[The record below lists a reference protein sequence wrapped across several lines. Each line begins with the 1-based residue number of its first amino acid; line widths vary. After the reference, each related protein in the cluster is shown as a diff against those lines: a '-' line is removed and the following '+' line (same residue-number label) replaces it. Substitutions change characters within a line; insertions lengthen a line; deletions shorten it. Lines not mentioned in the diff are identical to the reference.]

1 MSRYLQQLLQA
12 MRRAFSR
19 EAAFGW
25 FVVAFAGF
33 VTRNDTYGVSSIVRA
48 LLLLPVCYL
57 PLLHFFHSS
66 AWTAETLM
74 LQWRMWL
81 VKQNVA
87 HLQDDRIILVGDH
100 TKVVKDGRK
109 MPEIET
115 LHQDSETGSKP
126 SYFRGHHWACIS
138 LLIKA
143 KDKFFGAPMW
153 AEIHRESLGEKRSTR
168 IVNQAGAMVQSL
180 ECSAYLVLDAFF
192 AAGPVFLASAQ
203 YAGQLL
209 ILTRAKKNIVAY
221 LDPVKKDDPGPGRPR
236 QYGEKLKLMEL
247 FDSWADGFETAE
259 ALVYGKVESVRYLI
273 LDLIWKPVKG
283 KLRFIL
289 VESSH
294 GRIILITSDMQMQMQ
309 TALDLYCRRVTV
321 ETLFD
326 SLKNLLGGMAYHFWS
341 KYLEPS
347 SRRPTRNKKRKMTS
361 SRPDKTENTLSAIE
375 KFVAV
380 QLVVLGTLQLLAC
393 LFGKEIHASARC
405 WLRTPCGE
413 IPSVFVTRNAVANI
427 IRRNLITFGKDWITQ
442 VILGK
447 QKQVDKTIENDT
459 PLDEAA

>member
-1 MSRYLQQLLQA
+1 MSKYLDQLLRA
-12 MRRAFSR
+12 LRPAFSR
-19 EAAFGW
+19 KAAFGW
-25 FVVAFAGF
+25 FIVAFAGF
-33 VTRNDTYGVSSIVRA
+33 VTRNDNYGVSSIVRA
-48 LLLLPVCYL
+48 LWLSPICYQ

-66 AWTAETLM
+66 AWTAEKLM
-74 LQWRMWL
+74 VQWRMWL

-87 HLQDDRIILVGDH
+87 HLQGDRIILVGDH

-109 MPEIET
+109 MPEVET

-138 LLIKA
+138 LLIRA
-143 KDKFFGAPMW
+143 KDKFFGAPLW

-168 IVNQAGAMVQSL
+168 IINQAGAMAQSL
-180 ECSAYLVLDAFF
+180 ENNAYLVLDAFF
-192 AAGPVFLASAQ
+192 AAGPVFLTAAH

-209 ILTRAKKNIVAY
+209 ILTRAKKNVVAY
-221 LDPVKKDDPGPGRPR
+221 LVPVKEDDPGPGRPR

-247 FDSWADGFETAE
+247 FDSWPDSFKTAQS
-259 ALVYGKVESVRYLI
+259 LVYGKVEDVRYLI

-289 VESSH
+289 IESSR
-294 GRIILITSDMQMQMQ
+294 GRIILITSDMQMEMQ
-309 TALDLYCRRVTV
+309 AALNLYCHRVTV

-347 SRRPTRNKKRKMTS
+347 SRRPTKNKKWKAS
-361 SRPDKTENTLSAIE
+361 SSCPHKTENTLSAIE

-393 LFGKEIHASARC
+393 LVGKEIHASARC

-427 IRRNLITFGKDWITQ
+427 IRGNLITFGKDWITQ
-442 VILGK
+442 EILGK
-447 QKQVDKTIENDT
+447 QKRGDDTIENDT
-459 PLDEAA
+459 HFDEAA